1 MTSVFHG
8 AAELAVVYKTLTS
21 TYSRD
26 YFICL
31 REKSIV
37 LQMWDRR
44 PNIKSYQIKSFY
56 CKALEF
62 PVYLKFIL

>member
-1 MTSVFHG
+1 MTSVFYG

-26 YFICL
+26 YFIFL

-44 PNIKSYQIKSFY
+44 PDIKSYQIKSF
-56 CKALEF
+56 
-62 PVYLKFIL
+62 